1 MDAVW
6 IFLALFA
13 GLFVLSRL
21 VPGLGGGWGPKKQ
34 CGWTPPADSQK
45 EKKPEDKNQD
55 SQGQ

>member
-21 VPGLGGGWGPKKQ
+21 VPGLGGG
-34 CGWTPPADSQK
+34 
-45 EKKPEDKNQD
+45 
-55 SQGQ
+55 